1 MAQVTIKG
9 LKALENIQDQAK
21 EIASNELEDYFV
33 EMANDAINMASHGVW
48 SGAYVKSFSFKANN
62 SSSRGRRVNGANWRF
77 PEKTGSQAD
86 VEEGRALLLGD
97 VKAAFADKDGVLE
110 NKSYTL
116 RNDSNHAVFV
126 EHGTLGHA
134 GPNGPYANGGY
145 KIFERLK
152 SRYG

>member
-9 LKALENIQDQAK
+9 LKALENMQDQAK

-33 EMANDAINMASHGVW
+33 EMANDAINMSPVW

-62 SSSRGRRVNGANWRF
+62 SSSRGRRINGANWRF

-86 VEEGRALLLGD
+86 KAEGRALLIGD

-126 EHGTLGHA
+126 EHGTSW
-134 GPNGPYANGGY
+134 
-145 KIFERLK
+145 
-152 SRYG
+152 SRGSKRSIR